1 MSSETSKNKFGV
13 KRITQIALVTAIVC
27 ILGPI
32 SFPIAISE
40 VPVSLGILGIFLAVI
55 ILGMVDG
62 TISIILYIL
71 LGFVGLPVFA
81 GFTSG
86 VTKLAGPTGG
96 YIVGYVFLALIAG
109 FFLDHFR
116 RKIPFAVIGMVLGTA
131 VCYAFGTAWLAHGL
145 GITFFAALGVGVLPY
160 IPFDLAKMIIAL
172 LVGIPVYKAVQ
183 KIR

>member
-1 MSSETSKNKFGV
+1 MSEKKEKKFPV
-13 KRITQIALVTAIVC
+13 KRITQIALVTAVVC
-27 ILGPI
+27 ILGPLA
-32 SFPIAISE
+32 FPIAISD

-55 ILGMVDG
+55 VLGMKDG
-62 TISIILYIL
+62 TISVALYIL
-71 LGFVGLPVFA
+71 IGFIGIPVFA

-86 VTKLAGPTGG
+86 IGKLAGPTGG
-96 YIVGYVFLALIAG
+96 YIVGYIFLALIAG
-109 FFLDHFR
+109 FFLDHFK
-116 RKIPFAVIGMVLGTA
+116 RKIPFAVLGMVLGTA

-145 GITFFAALGVGVLPY
+145 NMTFFAALGIGVLPY